1 MSLTN
6 RVSLIGY
13 LGKDAETKATRNNAR
28 FAVLSLATKR
38 NWKDRDTGEWQ
49 SKTTWHRVICWG
61 RLVDYADG
69 LTKGAHV
76 QIEGEITNREYVT
89 KSGEKKIA
97 TEIRAIQIAKLARP
111 AKDGDSA
118 DTSRGAA
125 A

>member
-13 LGKDAETKATRNNAR
+13 LGKDAETKTTRNNAR
-28 FAVLSLATKR
+28 FTVLSVATKR
-38 NWKDRDTGEWQ
+38 NRKDRETGEWQ

-61 RLVDYADG
+61 RLVEYAG
-69 LTKGAHV
+69 TLTKGAHV
-76 QIEGEITNREYVT
+76 QIEGEISNREYVT

-97 TEIRAIQIAKLARP
+97 TEIRATQIAKLTRP

-118 DTSRGAA
+118 DTTQGAA